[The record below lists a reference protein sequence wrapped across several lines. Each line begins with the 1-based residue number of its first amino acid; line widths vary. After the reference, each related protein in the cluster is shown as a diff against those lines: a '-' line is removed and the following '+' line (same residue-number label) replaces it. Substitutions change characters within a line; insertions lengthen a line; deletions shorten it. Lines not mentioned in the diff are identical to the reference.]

1 MLFKRTLTNIDLF
14 GTLIPEPRVF
24 FDFLG
29 FEKHVKQYREKRGA
43 PVPPRWY
50 DHASYYAID
59 LPPEKLFG
67 PGDAVTVPKCTQM
80 ADYEFEIGLIITED
94 GLLTSFAEAMQFFKE
109 KCFITIVNDWSAR
122 DIQMVDME
130 GLGPTNSKLIIGK
143 SCGPKI
149 IPVSALD
156 LDEAGVFSMVMKARV
171 NGELRCDSNYRSIYH
186 INPKTGIKSAW
197 SFPRILQFLGEHN
210 VSVHPGYWIGSGTV
224 GDGSIG
230 EFRSKIDLQSG
241 IVTEAA
247 RYPWLRDG
255 DVVEL
260 EAEGIG
266 TLSNRVII
274 S

>member
-1 MLFKRTLTNIDLF
+1 
-14 GTLIPEPRVF
+14 
-24 FDFLG
+24 
-29 FEKHVKQYREKRGA
+29 
-43 PVPPRWY
+43 
-50 DHASYYAID
+50 
-59 LPPEKLFG
+59 
-67 PGDAVTVPKCTQM
+67 
-80 ADYEFEIGLIITED
+80 
-94 GLLTSFAEAMQFFKE
+94 
-109 KCFITIVNDWSAR
+109 
-122 DIQMVDME
+122 
-130 GLGPTNSKLIIGK
+130 
-143 SCGPKI
+143 
-149 IPVSALD
+149 
-156 LDEAGVFSMVMKARV
+156 MVMKARV